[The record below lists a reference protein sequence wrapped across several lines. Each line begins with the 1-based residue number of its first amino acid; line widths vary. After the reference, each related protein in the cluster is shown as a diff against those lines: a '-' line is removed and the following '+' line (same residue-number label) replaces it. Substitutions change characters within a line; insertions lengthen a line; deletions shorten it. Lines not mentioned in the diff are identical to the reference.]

1 LRPAVTAMTAMVAT
15 VARENT
21 DAAVKTGSS
30 TCVVSVIV
38 VVDGVATVA
47 SLDLATKR
55 GDSGVAS
62 PTDPQRK
69 PPYSY
74 CHPYLDRRIII
85 PKK

>member
-1 LRPAVTAMTAMVAT
+1 MRLAVTAITAMVAT

-55 GDSGVAS
+55 GDGGVAS
-62 PTDPQRK
+62 PTEPDAAK
-69 PPYSY
+69 AA
-74 CHPYLDRRIII
+74 L
-85 PKK
+85 